1 MNEPPLLRQLAMD
14 GECDKLS
21 KMLESIKTSFECS
34 VDGDSSEAEEETST
48 ITTTKLQKKLRERV
62 DMVDSFGRSALFYAC
77 IQNDVPMTELLLS
90 YHADP
95 NLIDE
100 DGYSPLFIPCQNG
113 FKRIVELLIQHGADV
128 NHTIASDD
136 DDCCDGGCVESPLL
150 AAIFE
155 EHVNVVKLL
164 LQHKAEVNVITETY
178 AGHKTAL
185 QVAEQLV
192 QNREIVDLLFAHGA
206 MYAVSCTTAVPTQTD
221 DDDGSA
227 AQKAANDRLPIWMRQ
242 FSNI

>member
-1 MNEPPLLRQLAMD
+1 MNEPPVLRQLAMD

-21 KMLESIKTSFECS
+21 KLLKSIKTSLEGS
-34 VDGDSSEAEEETST
+34 LDGDRGEAEDETST
-48 ITTTKLQKKLRERV
+48 IMTTKLRKKLREHV
-62 DMVDSFGRSALFYAC
+62 DTVDSFGRSALFYAC
-77 IQNDVPMTELLLS
+77 IQNDVPMTELLFS

-113 FKRIVELLIQHGADV
+113 FDKIVELLIQHGADV
-128 NHTIASDD
+128 NQTVGNDD

-164 LQHKAEVNVITETY
+164 LKHKADVNVITETY

-206 MYAVSCTTAVPTQTD
+206 MYTVSCATAVPLPTND
-221 DDDGSA
+221 ANA
-227 AQKAANDRLPIWMRQ
+227 AQNAANERLPIWMRQ
-242 FSNI
+242 FSNM